1 MTPYIKPPLH
11 KRIFRRIVLLEY
23 VFPVVEWIAFLIQKK
38 DIARRQA
45 DDSLKLH
52 LGCGPHLLPG
62 WINGDMELY
71 PGVLPQKL
79 PRGLKYF
86 ASDSVRCIYCSHF
99 VEHLDYPG
107 DALAFLQECRRILRP
122 GGALRIIVPG
132 IEPILRAYVADNQ
145 VFFKLQAEMHPADCT
160 TKLEHLMYALQQ
172 EGQHKYGYDYETM
185 AKLLGRAGFKKVY
198 PGEYNTSP
206 VEDLRIEYRVA
217 RDETG
222 AQIDLC
228 VEAIKT

>member
-1 MTPYIKPPLH
+1 MSPHPP
-11 KRIFRRIVLLEY
+11 
-23 VFPVVEWIAFLIQKK
+23 
-38 DIARRQA
+38 ARRRPA
-45 DDSLKLH
+45 DH
-52 LGCGPHLLPG
+52 RAGH
-62 WINGDMELY
+62 
-71 PGVLPQKL
+71 
-79 PRGLKYF
+79 R
-86 ASDSVRCIYCSHF
+86 
-99 VEHLDYPG
+99 
-107 DALAFLQECRRILRP
+107 
-122 GGALRIIVPG
+122 
-132 IEPILRAYVADNQ
+132 PILRAYVADNQ